1 MRMERIKINGEIGF
15 DIFAEDIEAQLKEAK
30 NKDIEIIINS
40 PGGSVFEGVKIY
52 NLLNEHNGQKIV
64 TIDSLAA
71 SMATYIAMA
80 GDLIAVKDNATF
92 MIHNAWGFAMGDYR
106 DMQKTAEVL
115 EGLSS
120 LIAKKYAEKTN
131 KDIKEIRALMN
142 EETWLFGDEIV
153 KTGFADELI
162 ETNKD
167 KDKNAMLAL
176 NKERF
181 KALSQKLKEK
191 EEDDEKI
198 AALLKD
204 VYKSKANDGQKE
216 KANNIRQLELAKAKL
231 KLRLKEI

>member
-1 MRMERIKINGEIGF
+1 
-15 DIFAEDIEAQLKEAK
+15 
-30 NKDIEIIINS
+30 
-40 PGGSVFEGVKIY
+40 
-52 NLLNEHNGQKIV
+52 
-64 TIDSLAA
+64 
-71 SMATYIAMA
+71 
-80 GDLIAVKDNATF
+80 

-120 LIAKKYAEKTN
+120 LIAKKYAEKTS
-131 KDIKEIRALMN
+131 KSIKEVREMMN
-142 EETWLFGDEIV
+142 DETWLFGDEIV

-181 KALSQKLKEK
+181 KALSKKLKEK
-191 EEDDEKI
+191 DEDDEKI

-204 VYKSKANDGQKE
+204 VYKSKTNNKQEEKE
-216 KANNIRQLELAKAKL
+216 NNIRQLELAKAKL
-231 KLRLKEI
+231 KLKLKEI